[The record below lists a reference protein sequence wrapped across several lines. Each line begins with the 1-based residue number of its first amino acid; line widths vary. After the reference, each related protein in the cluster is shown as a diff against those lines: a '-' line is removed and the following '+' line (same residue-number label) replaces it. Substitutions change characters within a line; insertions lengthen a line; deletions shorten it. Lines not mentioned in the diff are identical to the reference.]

1 VEIDIGTVLNH
12 FDNTVDEQT
21 LEVREYG
28 LKFLTAD
35 GRVRT
40 IRARKQVKYPKLP
53 REGGSKSPKAQFNLK
68 RNGAILVGDL
78 DLGQPRT
85 VKVASIAFFRNHG
98 GTTWQPVR
106 H

>member
-1 VEIDIGTVLNH
+1 MEIDIGTVLNH

-21 LEVREYG
+21 LEVRKYG
-28 LKFLTAD
+28 LQFLTAD

-40 IRARKQVKYPKLP
+40 INARKQVKYPELP

-68 RNGAILVGDL
+68 RNGAILVADL

-85 VKVASIAFFRNHG
+85 IKVASIAFFRKHDSS
-98 GTTWQPVR
+98 TWLTVR